1 MYRKK
6 IGLWD
11 LRHWLQS
18 VVADQL
24 GQLDQLKKKT
34 DGPWWKLTRF
44 FGTHFFPGSFTIQ
57 ICLWRGNNSFR
68 FCWKNSMSFFFVGT
82 HRLII
87 ISCIKFFQIWEFRR
101 AIMVAWS
108 VPEILTSPRYD
119 SRSKVHTI
127 DFWCPWI
134 YDVPT
139 WHDAGPLS
147 KNHLQVVVFY
157 GWNVPLSKIFEHVED
172 VESWSM
178 ITDTVQKDRFI
189 WREF

>member
-24 GQLDQLKKKT
+24 GQLDQLKKKNGWALVKTYAIFWYTFFSREFHYT
-34 DGPWWKLTRF
+34 DLFVKGKQLISF
-44 FGTHFFPGSFTIQ
+44 LLKEFHEFLFCGDSSVDYHQLYQIFPDM
-57 ICLWRGNNSFR
+57 R
-68 FCWKNSMSFFFVGT
+68 
-82 HRLII
+82 
-87 ISCIKFFQIWEFRR
+87 ISQGHHGGLKR
-101 AIMVAWS
+101 A
-108 VPEILTSPRYD
+108 EILTSPRYD

-147 KNHLQVVVFY
+147 KNHLQVVVFL
-157 GWNVPLSKIFEHVED
+157 WVEC
-172 VESWSM
+172 S
-178 ITDTVQKDRFI
+178 T
-189 WREF
+189 